1 MNKNQAQIKVRS
13 VLAAA
18 GRAIRTFIK
27 KGSTYIIIG
36 LGMLAG
42 IVWWRSRTKKVRETS
57 EAYGKVNNPNKKKD
71 REKSKRIS
79 SDINKLMRD
88 K

>member
-1 MNKNQAQIKVRS
+1 MNKKQAQIKVRS

-27 KGSTYIIIG
+27 KGSTYIIVG

-42 IVWWRSRTKKVRETS
+42 IVWWRSRAKKVKETS
-57 EAYGKVNNPNKKKD
+57 EAYGKVNNPNKKAD
-71 REKSKRIS
+71 RKKADRIG
-79 SDINKLMRD
+79 SDIDELMRE
-88 K
+88 